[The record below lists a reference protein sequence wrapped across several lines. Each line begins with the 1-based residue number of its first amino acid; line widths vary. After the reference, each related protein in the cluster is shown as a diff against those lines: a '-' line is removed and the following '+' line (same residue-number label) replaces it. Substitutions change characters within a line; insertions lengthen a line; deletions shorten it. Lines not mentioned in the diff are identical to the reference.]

1 MKKNV
6 VLFPIERRRTIA
18 FIEPRRNRLLSFG
31 LSMLCFALAGFVL
44 LVSVVSA
51 QNFVPGFEP
60 PTSNP
65 YMDLP
70 ASPMPPVINND
81 VPPAY
86 GALAPDPVI
95 VNQGGAPCI
104 GSLCNIQTPA
114 VGLDLTP
121 IPAPPVTFSDPSLNV
136 CGVGFEIYPDSR
148 LCNTFGDHVTCEQH
162 YYHCGVENALLRS
175 VNRVLQDQ
183 LNFLTQPKPTPTPS
197 AACTSSI
204 RFGQGGSVWK
214 ARSEN
219 TGAPVLVLTT
229 SVCDRMSNSRV
240 EDILGATLDSGRVR
254 YGSGCRAET
263 NQGRYHEDFP
273 GLRGRTGE
281 GLLKFDLDGVA
292 QCIRIPDI
300 SKDVR

>member
-6 VLFPIERRRTIA
+6 VLFPVERRRTIA
-18 FIEPRRNRLLSFG
+18 FVEPKRNRLLSFG
-31 LSMLCFALAGFVL
+31 LSLFCFALAGFVL
-44 LVSVVSA
+44 LISVVNA

-60 PTSNP
+60 PTHNP

-70 ASPMPPVINND
+70 ASPMPPVINDDKGAPVSD
-81 VPPAY
+81 VAPA
-86 GALAPDPVI
+86 PSI
-95 VNQGGAPCI
+95 VNQGSVPCV
-104 GSLCNIQTPA
+104 GPECNIQYPA
-114 VGLDLTP
+114 QGQDLTP
-121 IPAPPVTFSDPSLNV
+121 IPAPPVILSDPLLNY

-148 LCNTFGDHVTCEQH
+148 LCNSFEDHVTCEQH

-183 LNFLTQPKPTPTPS
+183 LNFLSQPQPTPAP

-204 RFGQGGSVWK
+204 KFGQGGSVWK

-219 TGAPVLVLTT
+219 TGAPVLVLTA
-229 SVCDRMSNSRV
+229 SVCGKISNTRV
-240 EDILGATLDSGRVR
+240 EDILGATLDSGQVR

-263 NQGRYHEDFP
+263 NQGRYHEDFR
-273 GLRGRTGE
+273 GLRGITGQA
-281 GLLKFDLDGVA
+281 LLKFDLDGVA
-292 QCIRIPDI
+292 QCIRIPDV